1 MISFLSRKSFM
12 HAASASLS
20 KSDHIIGETITE
32 YDAVLIK
39 FISGSWNCASAPCTP
54 PLPPSRPIFFVV
66 SVLKYSTARNFY
78 FFSIFYASFV
88 SSPFKSL
95 KNTPFQTKPLDHRLL
110 VL

>member
-39 FISGSWNCASAPCTP
+39 FISGSWNCASAP
-54 PLPPSRPIFFVV
+54 
-66 SVLKYSTARNFY
+66 
-78 FFSIFYASFV
+78 
-88 SSPFKSL
+88 
-95 KNTPFQTKPLDHRLL
+95 
-110 VL
+110 